1 MTKNYEIYLFSLL
14 IILSGCEDRIS
25 NEILKKELAAAKEKG
40 THQNLITHLGEK
52 DFVQVQDVEEARII
66 CDSIAQLF
74 GRGALAEGFEIIKTY
89 SILPDK
95 DTDTLLESTV
105 NQLDLLSHRF
115 GKACGYEFIAKDEIN
130 ASLVDFK
137 YMIKCEFYPLI
148 WKFRFYRAKEHW
160 VLNHYEW
167 SDQL

>member
-1 MTKNYEIYLFSLL
+1 MKV
-14 IILSGCEDRIS
+14 IILYL
-25 NEILKKELAAAKEKG
+25 NLKKFYFITKS
-40 THQNLITHLGEK
+40 QNFLIS
-52 DFVQVQDVEEARII
+52 QIY
-66 CDSIAQLF
+66 
-74 GRGALAEGFEIIKTY
+74 FEIIKTY

-130 ASLVDFK
+130 DSLVDFK